1 MIDSGKPAKRTCERA
16 ISPRLNA
23 ANAFTLIELLVVIAI
38 IAILAGLL
46 LPALAKAKTKAQGI
60 QCLNNLNQ
68 LSLSWFMYAN
78 DNDDKIPPNN
88 LNGATP
94 AMTWVMGWLDYA
106 QPVPDNT
113 NAVYL
118 MKSHLWP
125 FHQTLAVWRCPADK
139 STSRHGGRIYPRV
152 RSVSMNCWLNSD
164 APWNG
169 QNQYKVMRKISDMTF
184 PGPAGIWVI
193 TDEREDRI
201 NNGFFVVDMAGFN
214 PRNPGGLQL
223 VDIPASY
230 HNGAGGVTFADGHSE
245 IKRWLDP
252 RTKPRIKPGQ
262 NLPLTASSPNNR
274 DVIWLQERSTGPAR

>member
-1 MIDSGKPAKRTCERA
+1 MTNARRTAR
-16 ISPRLNA
+16 
-23 ANAFTLIELLVVIAI
+23 AFTLIELLIVIAI

-46 LPALAKAKTKAQGI
+46 LPALGRAKMKAQGI
-60 QCLNNLNQ
+60 QCLNHLNQ

-78 DNDDKIPPNN
+78 DNDDRIPPNN
-88 LNGATP
+88 LNGTAP
-94 AMTWVMGWLDYA
+94 SRTWVMGWLDYA

-113 NAVYL
+113 NTVYL
-118 MKSHLWP
+118 MRSQLWP
-125 FHQTLAVWRCPADK
+125 FHQMLAVWRCPADK
-139 STSRHGGRIYPRV
+139 SMSRHGGRLYPRA

-169 QNQYKVMRKISDMTF
+169 QNQYKIMRKISDMTV
-184 PGPAGIWVI
+184 PGPASIWVI

-214 PRNPGGLQL
+214 PRNPGGFQL

-230 HNGAGGVTFADGHSE
+230 HNGAGGATFADGHSE

-252 RTKPRIKPGQ
+252 RTKQPIRPGR
-262 NLPLTASSPNNR
+262 NLPLTASSPGNR
-274 DVIWLQERSTGPAR
+274 DVLWLQERSTGPAR